1 MPSQLDYYEFM
12 GYSRD
17 VLLDRYEPYAA
28 RFEPGQ
34 RVLDV
39 GSGRGEFLELLAR
52 RGVTG
57 VGVDAD
63 GDMVQL
69 TRDRGFEVEQG
80 AAPGYLLEHPAQ
92 FDGIFVAHLIEH
104 LPAESVRALVAAAA
118 AALRAGGRL
127 LLVTPSP
134 HNLSMHT
141 HEFWTDLQHVRFYT
155 PEIVR
160 WILHENGFHDIEV
173 GENTRYRSGPAFS
186 NNELAPPPP
195 AAADQEPPPH
205 PGLPARAL
213 GRLKRMVIPAPLLER
228 IQRIETEAGAHR
240 ARVDWLEQELTSTH
254 QWVAQLRG
262 DIEGFFPPA
271 EFFVTGIR

>member
-1 MPSQLDYYEFM
+1 MSSQLDYYEFM

-17 VLLDRYEPYAA
+17 LLLDRYEPYAA

-39 GSGRGEFLELLAR
+39 GCGRGEFLELLAR

-63 GDMVQL
+63 GDMVRL
-69 TRDRGFEVEQG
+69 TRDKGFDVTQ
-80 AAPGYLLEHPAQ
+80 AAVPEYLLEHPAE
-92 FDGIFVAHLIEH
+92 FDGIFAAHVIEH
-104 LPAESVRALVAAAA
+104 LPPDSVRALVAAAA
-118 AALRAGGRL
+118 VALRTGGRL

-160 WILHENGFHDIEV
+160 WILHENGFHDIEI
-173 GENTRYRSGPAFS
+173 GENSRYRSGPAFS
-186 NNELAPPPP
+186 NNELACRRRRFRPG
-195 AAADQEPPPH
+195 AAAA
-205 PGLPARAL
+205 PGATSSSPATPDAD
-213 GRLKRMVIPAPLLER
+213 GYPGAV
-228 IQRIETEAGAHR
+228 AGADS
-240 ARVDWLEQELTSTH
+240 AN
-254 QWVAQLRG
+254 
-262 DIEGFFPPA
+262 
-271 EFFVTGIR
+271 